1 MSRNKISSILFWLIM
16 AAYVIYAAVFIY
28 QTIIV
33 INGQRYAFLFDDA
46 MISMQYARNLAQGH
60 GLVFNAGEAPVEGY
74 SNPLWVVYMALFHL
88 LPVSTNAI
96 ILTIQISG
104 AIFLGIDL
112 WMVRRITTFMLDQS
126 EAQTSFL
133 VPLVAV
139 FLTAFYYPLNQWG
152 LLGMEVSLLAL
163 MVSIV
168 VWMVLNQLKQQRF
181 SIWLYILLGVCTLV
195 RIDMLALGL
204 ATWIFL
210 VFVDAPNRRKNLLWG
225 FVILAAFMIGQT
237 VSRYFYYGELLPN
250 TYYLKMT
257 GAPFLLRFERG
268 VYAFFKFA
276 WNLNPVLIL
285 LPFAYLIFRRDK
297 FTWYLFLTLAVQV
310 VYSIYVGG
318 DAWEH
323 RGGANRFIAIVMP
336 IFMILFAL
344 TLEKIRQVF
353 VEHMAPAQNAQT
365 QHRVGSLSKAAMVLF
380 ALLSLVNFNTL
391 IDFNSLAYATLR
403 KPSIYVTGQE
413 KILRIALFVKENT
426 TPEATVLAVAA
437 GGVPYYSERV
447 TYDLLGKSD
456 RVIAHE
462 PMHIDPNATLLDFR
476 PGHNK
481 WDYAHSIAEL
491 KPDIIPE
498 IWQGTL
504 AEATPYLK
512 DYTVIKMDD
521 FKRWLPDGVMY
532 VRTGSPN
539 IQWDKLQ
546 QYIVKP

>member
-1 MSRNKISSILFWLIM
+1 M
-16 AAYVIYAAVFIY
+16 AAYALYAAVFIY

-33 INGQRYAFLFDDA
+33 INGQHYFFLFDDA

-60 GLVFNAGEAPVEGY
+60 GLVFNAGGEHVEGY

-88 LPVSTNAI
+88 LPISTNAI
-96 ILTIQISG
+96 ILAIQVSG
-104 AIFLGIDL
+104 AIFLGL
-112 WMVRRITTFMLDQS
+112 NLFLVRRITAFMLDQS
-126 EAQTSFL
+126 GNLAFFL

-152 LLGMEVSLLAL
+152 LLGIEVSVLAL
-163 MVSIV
+163 LVSVV
-168 VWMVLNQLKQQRF
+168 VWMALNQLKQQRF
-181 SIWLYILLGVCTLV
+181 SIWLYVLLGVCTLV

-204 ATWIFL
+204 STWVFL
-210 VFVDAPNRRKNLLWG
+210 VVVDARNRRKNLLWG
-225 FVILAAFMIGQT
+225 FVLLAVFMIGQT
-237 VSRYFYYGELLPN
+237 IFRYFYYGDLLPN

-257 GAPFLLRFERG
+257 GAPLILRLERG

-276 WNLNPVLIL
+276 WNLNPILIL
-285 LPFAYLIFRRDK
+285 LPFIYLLFRRDK
-297 FTWYLFLTLAVQV
+297 ATWYLFLVLAAQV
-310 VYSIYVGG
+310 AYSIYVGG

-323 RGGANRFIAIVMP
+323 RGGANRFIAIAMP
-336 IFMILFAL
+336 VFMILFVL
-344 TLEKIRQVF
+344 TLEKIRQIF
-353 VEHMAPAQNAQT
+353 LEHMASDPHPLNQ
-365 QHRVGSLSKAAMVLF
+365 RWVGPLSQAALVFF

-391 IDFNSLAYATLR
+391 LDFNSLAYATLM

-426 TPEATVLAVAA
+426 TPDATVLAVAA
-437 GGVPYYSERV
+437 GGVPYFSERT

-456 RVIAHE
+456 RVIARE
-462 PMHIDPNATLLDFR
+462 PMHIDLSAGLLNFR

-481 WDYAHSIAEL
+481 WDYAHSIGEL

-498 IWQGTL
+498 VWQGTL
-504 AEATPYLK
+504 AEAQPYLK
-512 DYTVIKMDD
+512 DYTVIKMED

-539 IQWDKLQ
+539 ILWDKLQ